1 MIEIKVNGKS
11 RELENSM
18 CLSEFLAAE
27 GVVETNIAVAVN
39 NRVVAKQNWESTT
52 INDGDQVV
60 IIKASYGG

>member
-39 NRVVAKQNWESTT
+39 TRVVAKQNWESTT

>member
-18 CLSEFLAAE
+18 CLSEFLAPE

>member
-39 NRVVAKQNWESTT
+39 NRLVAKQNWESTT

>member
-11 RELENSM
+11 RELNDSI
-18 CLSEFLAAE
+18 CLKEFLATE
-27 GVVETNIAVAVN
+27 GVVETNVAVAVN
-39 NRVVAKQNWESTT
+39 NRVVPKPNWESTT